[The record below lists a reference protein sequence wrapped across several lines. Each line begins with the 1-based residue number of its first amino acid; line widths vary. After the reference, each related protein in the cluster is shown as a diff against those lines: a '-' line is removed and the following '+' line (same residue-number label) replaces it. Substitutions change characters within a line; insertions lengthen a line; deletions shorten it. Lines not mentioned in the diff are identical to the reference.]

1 MPEPVNISAG
11 EIRTAAIT
19 FDQFDSLFREELE
32 KVPDQFREG
41 VAQFIIEEREHR
53 HSKYMRGLYTLGH
66 YMPRGHFGNPVVVLY
81 FGSFVRAFPHHKIS
95 ELRLEIAR
103 TITHELLH
111 HWENRSGI
119 DLLGDEDRRQLAI
132 WKQKTGYK
140 DGSEATGKNYIEAA
154 LFIYFLFIFVAVLAR
169 WIMLLG

>member
-1 MPEPVNISAG
+1 MPEPANHATG
-11 EIRTAAIT
+11 EIKTAAIT
-19 FDQFDSLFREELE
+19 FDQFDTIFREELE
-32 KVPDQFREG
+32 KVPDQFKEG

-81 FGSFVRAFPHHKIS
+81 FGSFVRAFPHHKIG